1 MSHVYDNLT
10 HRENKRRQTDHLR
23 PHDLDPDD
31 VATAT
36 GPRTQVKDFD
46 RHLDGWLDDLEG
58 RLAPAGRQT
67 PQRGPDDHTVPE
79 TALGDSAT
87 AHGSRP
93 WSRSSGRWPPRCGRS
108 GTTWSR
114 SRPRWMRGVWSV
126 TLVRSWPDGP
136 PLTTGR
142 RSDSNPPAR
151 PAAAAP
157 SFGITPVAAG
167 RGIVN

>member
-79 TALGDSAT
+79 TALG
-87 AHGSRP
+87 
-93 WSRSSGRWPPRCGRS
+93 GRALAEAEADAEAGQRDRA
-108 GTTWSR
+108 R
-114 SRPRWMRGVWSV
+114 FE
-126 TLVRSWPDGP
+126 TLVTVVREMASEMRSLRNDVEQIKA
-136 PLTTGR
+136 TMDER
-142 RSDSNPPAR
+142 RVVSDTRALVAGR
-151 PAAAAP
+151 PAPDDRP
-157 SFGITPVAAG
+157 SE
-167 RGIVN
+167 